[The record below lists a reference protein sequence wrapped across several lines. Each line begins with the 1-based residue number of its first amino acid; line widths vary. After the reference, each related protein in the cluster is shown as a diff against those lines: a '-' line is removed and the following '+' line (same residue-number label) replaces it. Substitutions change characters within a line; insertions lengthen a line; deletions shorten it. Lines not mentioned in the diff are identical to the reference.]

1 MDDYS
6 GQRKDRDEESPLL
19 EVIDGAVR
27 RIATSVAI
35 AGVAIAIAVYARPGP
50 PRFEAFATPTG
61 FIRIDTRSGT
71 VIGCE
76 TGRCMTLLR
85 RHQDLAPNPNR
96 RPGSAPMTRA
106 NETSQKALPAPA
118 NAPAPDP
125 AVAPAKAPAPTNR

>member
-1 MDDYS
+1 LRD
-6 GQRKDRDEESPLL
+6 KFDRTDREPDGGLV
-19 EVIDGAVR
+19 EVVDGAVR
-27 RIATSVAI
+27 RLAT
-35 AGVAIAIAVYARPGP
+35 AIAIAGALIGLGIYARPGP

-96 RPGSAPMTRA
+96 RPDSAPTTRA
-106 NETSQKALPAPA
+106 NETPRKALPAPA
-118 NAPAPDP
+118 TAPAPDP
-125 AVAPAKAPAPTNR
+125 AVAPATAPAPANR